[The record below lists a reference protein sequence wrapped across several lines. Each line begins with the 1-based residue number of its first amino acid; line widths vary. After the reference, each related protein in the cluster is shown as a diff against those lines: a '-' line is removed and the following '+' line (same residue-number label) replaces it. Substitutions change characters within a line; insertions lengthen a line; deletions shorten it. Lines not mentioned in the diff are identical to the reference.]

1 MIATTCCA
9 GLKRAPPPLMNPLKP
24 RVPVGPKP
32 SKKMKSFFWDKL
44 PDARIDGTF
53 WEGHGPAYSDMPTA
67 EVGLVHCIPLTPKT
81 LTDLTMVEPAQ
92 HADCGGE

>member
-1 MIATTCCA
+1 MAATICYA

-67 EVGLVHCIPLTPKT
+67 EVGEEHCIPQHKT
-81 LTDLTMVEPAQ
+81 STKF
-92 HADCGGE
+92 CNGGACPR